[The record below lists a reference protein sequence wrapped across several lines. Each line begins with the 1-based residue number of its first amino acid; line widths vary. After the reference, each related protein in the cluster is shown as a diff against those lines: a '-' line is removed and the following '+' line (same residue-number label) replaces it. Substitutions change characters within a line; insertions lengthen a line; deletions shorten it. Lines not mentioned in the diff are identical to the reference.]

1 MYLLCASRV
10 SGSVLDTSG
19 ERLHMVFLWPHA
31 TYGLVAP
38 WLGSSD
44 RFIDNYKPGGRKTWC
59 VVLLLPFTS
68 DVTLGI

>member
-1 MYLLCASRV
+1 MYILCASRV

-19 ERLHMVFLWPHA
+19 EQLDMVFLWPHG
-31 TYGLVAP
+31 TYSLVDP

-44 RFIDNYKPGGRKTWC
+44 GFIDNYKPGGL
-59 VVLLLPFTS
+59 VVLFLPFTS